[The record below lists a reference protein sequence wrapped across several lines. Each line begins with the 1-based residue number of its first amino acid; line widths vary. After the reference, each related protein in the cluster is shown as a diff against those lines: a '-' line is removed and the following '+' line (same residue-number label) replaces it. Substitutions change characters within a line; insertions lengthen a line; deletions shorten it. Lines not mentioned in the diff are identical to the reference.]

1 MRKLNTQTVGQSLVE
16 FALMATLLIPLLL
29 GVVDF
34 GRAYS
39 VQVQIRNAVADA
51 GYYMIQNPGNSA
63 EAKAMI
69 VSQMS
74 GLSPALA
81 TGNINIC
88 SPSSGTTKIKVSYQ
102 YTLLFSWIVPNL
114 SVALGNE
121 TDVPQI
127 ETDTSLSSC

>member
-1 MRKLNTQTVGQSLVE
+1 MRKLNTQTAGQSLVE
-16 FALMATLLIPLLL
+16 FALLATLLIPVLL

-51 GYYMIQNPGNSA
+51 GYYMIQNPGNTD
-63 EAKAMI
+63 EAKTMI
-69 VSQMS
+69 VNQMS
-74 GLSPALA
+74 GLSPALN
-81 TGNINIC
+81 TSNVTIC
-88 SPSSGTTKIKVSYQ
+88 RPSSGTTKVKVSYQ

-114 SVALGNE
+114 SVSLGNE
-121 TDVPQI
+121 TNVPQI